1 MKGLLKMKIREHFPQ
16 LLYLITYK
24 FRRAGIQVNQAMLS
38 GDDSFIDVRYRLS
51 RPDKDQG
58 NFPIYLVDETSGHKL
73 GIASLPKFG
82 LIRSKPHKQ
91 QALGILLFYNRDN
104 TIKHGS
110 QITLHFGPLI
120 AKNIKVT

>member
-1 MKGLLKMKIREHFPQ
+1 MKIYEHFPQ

-24 FRRAGIQVNQAMLS
+24 FRRAAIQVNQATLS
-38 GDDSFIDVRYRLS
+38 GDNSFIDVRYRLS

-58 NFPIYLVDETSGHKL
+58 NFPVYLVDEASGQKL
-73 GIASLPKFG
+73 GIMSLPKFG
-82 LIRSKPHKQ
+82 SIRSKHSKHQ
-91 QALGILLFYNRDN
+91 TLGILLFYNKDN

-110 QITLHFGPLI
+110 QITLHFGSLI